1 VTSTRGQS
9 RFVTFVALS
18 TWSFL
23 VWVVLSWTLTLEQMV
38 TGAIVAMAAG
48 VALTPLGPVV
58 GPWWFL
64 HPRRLV
70 RSLWLLLVT
79 AGRIVMANVKLS
91 ARIWSPRRPLS
102 SGMIVV
108 ATHERSDGGLAAV
121 GLISSLVVDNQ
132 IVDLD
137 RRRRHLQFH
146 AIAVPEG
153 SRRAARTQVNGPVE
167 DLLAPLE
174 DRRD

>member
-1 VTSTRGQS
+1 MTSTRGQS

-64 HPRRLV
+64 
-70 RSLWLLLVT
+70 
-79 AGRIVMANVKLS
+79 
-91 ARIWSPRRPLS
+91 
-102 SGMIVV
+102 
-108 ATHERSDGGLAAV
+108 
-121 GLISSLVVDNQ
+121 
-132 IVDLD
+132 
-137 RRRRHLQFH
+137 
-146 AIAVPEG
+146 
-153 SRRAARTQVNGPVE
+153 
-167 DLLAPLE
+167 
-174 DRRD
+174 